1 MPCWKEGDSPNVTHV
16 SFGMCYGNEVI
27 RHDEKAMF
35 ESVPASALKS
45 HNAFRDE
52 STRYSL
58 NDENE
63 YYMLQYE
70 NSKWDVVDSY

>member
-1 MPCWKEGDSPNVTHV
+1 
-16 SFGMCYGNEVI
+16 
-27 RHDEKAMF
+27 MF